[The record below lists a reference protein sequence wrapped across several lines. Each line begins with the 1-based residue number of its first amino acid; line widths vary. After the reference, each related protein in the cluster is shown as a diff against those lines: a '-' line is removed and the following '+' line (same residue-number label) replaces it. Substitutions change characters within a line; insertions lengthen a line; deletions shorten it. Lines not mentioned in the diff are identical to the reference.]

1 MLETEIS
8 IQVIFDAFTVGKY
21 ILKVPELRSNQP
33 VNSPCQRVTPVV
45 PSPPHRNALSWNDES
60 REQIEDS
67 VE

>member
-45 PSPPHRNALSWNDES
+45 VPSPPHRNALL
-60 REQIEDS
+60 I
-67 VE
+67 

>member
-45 PSPPHRNALSWNDES
+45 PSPPHRNALL
-60 REQIEDS
+60 I
-67 VE
+67 

>member
-33 VNSPCQRVTPVV
+33 VNSPCQRVSPLV
-45 PSPPHRNALSWNDES
+45 PSPPHRNALFDITNHILEL
-60 REQIEDS
+60 EK
-67 VE
+67 VYN